1 MRHDTPPTDP
11 AADWQIKTPAQLQF
25 LGPSQ
30 SGKSTRILQLLAQ
43 QQALFDRPFKKLVY
57 AAPGLQSASDNAE
70 DGGELDTA
78 VHVKE
83 KAFLNSLRAAAAEG
97 GFQEV
102 YITATLPSVA
112 DICESDT
119 APTPTLLVLDDLLCF
134 DTLTSLTE
142 LSSLYAHHRDISCIY
157 CLQNPFQK
165 TSKVDLTTLSR
176 NVTGFFLFFQT
187 ADWRLYGTLNA
198 RLFPDRPGFLT
209 DCLLTAHKLGLNY
222 IFVNTASFLSLPR
235 RHICYTALFSQD
247 AKAASGERPLFFD
260 LQNPPTL
267 SSHDSASAAS
277 PPNVA
282 VGVKHVLL
290 HRLSLRANQSASC
303 QTNAAAPLLPPC
315 DQRRRQ
321 KKKKKKEKPAP
332 QHRADADGESA
343 RQDQNPPAL
352 L

>member
-1 MRHDTPPTDP
+1 MP
-11 AADWQIKTPAQLQF
+11 AAEDWQIKTPAQLQF

-43 QQALFDRPFKKLVY
+43 QRALFDRPFEKLVY
-57 AAPGLQSASDNAE
+57 AAPGLQSASAE
-70 DGGELDTA
+70 SDADGDAA
-78 VHVKE
+78 VHAKE
-83 KAFLNSLRAAAAEG
+83 RAFVDALRAAAAEG
-97 GFQEV
+97 GFREV

-112 DICESDT
+112 DICASDAAAT
-119 APTPTLLVLDDLLCF
+119 TTTPTLLVLDDLLCF

-165 TSKVDLTTLSR
+165 TNKADLTTLSR

-209 DCLLTAHKLGLNY
+209 DCLLAAHKLGLNY

-247 AKAASGERPLFFD
+247 ARAAAGERPLFFD
-260 LQNPPTL
+260 LHRPPTL
-267 SSHDSASAAS
+267 SPEPPPHAA
-277 PPNVA
+277 
-282 VGVKHVLL
+282 GVKHVLL
-290 HRLSLRANQSASC
+290 HRLLPSPPPDQSACS
-303 QTNAAAPLLPPC
+303 TNGATIP
-315 DQRRRQ
+315 RRRRRRGSSSSTLPR
-321 KKKKKKEKPAP
+321 KKKP
-332 QHRADADGESA
+332 GG
-343 RQDQNPPAL
+343 
-352 L
+352 